1 MPVGY
6 LPPQAHTV
14 PAPLPPTPIP
24 ERPWYL
30 GEDYDPSDIVFDDKG
45 NVKAGTLK
53 ALVARLTPHG
63 STGMS
68 LDLSISDLCSLVVDT
83 AFFQAFLL
91 TFRSFTSG
99 DDLMTLLLQRYH
111 IQPPAQLA
119 PGEMIDWKKQKQTPI
134 RLR

>member
-1 MPVGY
+1 
-6 LPPQAHTV
+6 
-14 PAPLPPTPIP
+14 
-24 ERPWYL
+24 L

-68 LDLSISDLCSLVVDT
+68 LDSSVSNICSLVVDT

-111 IQPPAQLA
+111 IQPPTQLA